1 MTISENDTRSY
12 HRGDRASLG
21 WEQTISE
28 SLKDGASPYME
39 ALKERRTYGEVVCDL
54 LESRGMIRD
63 GFRVLEVGGGYGSL
77 SRYLLGRFPGI
88 AVTMVDISPVFCG
101 RQREATAEFGD
112 RAVVV
117 MADVFDYLDG
127 TETFDLI
134 ISNENMG
141 DFPSL
146 VDIPKRVLL
155 GRLSGEYGTR
165 ADETSGRDRQ
175 YLDRAAD
182 YIRTLGIDLAD
193 APDTVHLNT
202 GAARFVE
209 MAMSAA
215 DRLLVVEHSSDWMM
229 PPSLK
234 DILRDGRVD
243 RWPKKIILFSH
254 HEVTICFDH
263 LKRLANTRGLSW
275 EGGGLADLFSLRDD
289 PEIRYILLAGSIQ
302 TARHEIIGEFIDHI
316 KEYQWLLIHR

>member
-1 MTISENDTRSY
+1 MTISENDTRAY

-28 SLKDGASPYME
+28 SLKDPASPYLD
-39 ALKERRTYGEVVCDL
+39 ALKERRTYGEVIGDL
-54 LESRGMIRD
+54 LEARGMIRD

-77 SRYLLGRFPGI
+77 ARYLLGRFPDI
-88 AVTMVDISPVFCG
+88 SMTMVDISPVFCG

-112 RAVVV
+112 RAEVIS
-117 MADVFDYLDG
+117 ADVFDYLSG
-127 TETFDLI
+127 KESFDLI

-146 VDIPKRVLL
+146 VDIPKRALID
-155 GRLSGEYGTR
+155 RLNGQRPTG
-165 ADETSGRDRQ
+165 ADEKGARERR
-175 YLDRAAD
+175 YLDEAAEFV
-182 YIRTLGIDLAD
+182 RTLGIDLSD
-193 APDTVHLNT
+193 APDVVHLNT

-209 MAMSAA
+209 LAMGAA
-215 DRLLVVEHSSDWMM
+215 DRLFVAEHSSDWEM
-229 PPSLK
+229 PASLE
-234 DILRDGRVD
+234 DVLRDNRSD

-263 LKRLANTRGLSW
+263 LKRLANTRGFSW

-316 KEYQWLLIHR
+316 KEYQWLLVHR